1 MIKFFLT
8 LILLPFFLFSGQT
21 QVISAQE
28 SDQTTIQENFTTAID
43 TTYTVDQSGQT
54 FVSHRIRI
62 TNKTPTLY
70 LKQYALKTN
79 NIDLEKP
86 IVKIGPTAI
95 PANIVTTQEGTSI
108 GITFPDEVVGQ
119 GKVRDFTIE
128 YTNPSIAVIAG
139 RVLEIHIPRFGDDQ
153 SFTTNTATVLTP
165 IYFSKPVRVTP
176 QPNSIDFVQTQAKM
190 VFTRTNGESISAI
203 FGQEQN
209 YKLSLRYH
217 LENTTSAAAIT
228 QISLPPDTTFQK
240 VFYHSLDP
248 LPQEMKQDSDGNW
261 IATYKIGAASVM
273 TVQLAADVQV
283 NLEPD
288 FSIPVTQPLSEH
300 ITAEKF
306 WEVNHSS
313 IQEKAQKYQTPESI
327 YTHVVESLS
336 YSHVQPDLDNLKR
349 FGAVDAFTQPDQA
362 VCQEFSDAF
371 IAVARAAKIPAR
383 RLVGYAYTQ
392 NATLRP
398 LSFAGDVLHAWP
410 EYYNYE
416 TATWTPVD
424 PTWGNTTGGIDY
436 FNQFDLNHIVFAIN
450 GTSSTLPNPAGA
462 YKADDKETKDV
473 EVTIGEQFPST
484 DPNIS
489 TQIEQKKLFFIPI
502 PGMYSLK
509 VTNETGRAWYNIT
522 IAVENSDATVETHI
536 ADEGHISAL
545 LPLQTQTFDISF
557 FTKKIS
563 MPKESI
569 TTLHYQWANTG
580 QNSNEQYQTTVTSAP
595 EIIIYL
601 QRPETYIYLAIGVIC
616 ITLTTGSILVFR
628 QKRARYIRR

>member
-1 MIKFFLT
+1 MYKFFSF
-8 LILLPFFLFSGQT
+8 LILIPFLLFSGRT
-21 QVISAQE
+21 QLISAQE
-28 SDQTTIQENFTTAID
+28 PDGSTIQENFTSAVD
-43 TTYTVDQSGQT
+43 TTYTVEQSGRT

-86 IVKIGPTAI
+86 VVKIGSTVV

-128 YTNPSIAVIAG
+128 YMNPSIAVIAG
-139 RVLEIHIPRFGDDQ
+139 RVLEIHIPKFGSDQ
-153 SFTTNTATVLTP
+153 NFTTNTATILTP
-165 IYFSKPVRVTP
+165 LYFSRPVRVTP
-176 QPNSIDFVQTQAKM
+176 QPDSIDFVQTQTKM
-190 VFTRTNGESISAI
+190 VFSKTNGESISAI

-209 YKLSLRYH
+209 YKVSLRYH

-228 QISLPPDTTFQK
+228 QISLPPDTNFQK

-248 LPQEMKQDSDGNW
+248 LPQEMKQDADGNW
-261 IATYKIGAASVM
+261 IATYKIGPSSVT
-273 TVQLAADVQV
+273 TVQLAAEVLV

-288 FSIPVTQPLSEH
+288 FSIPVTPPLSEH

-306 WEVNHSS
+306 WEVNNSL
-313 IQEKAQKYQTPESI
+313 IQDKAKKYQTPQSI
-327 YTHVVESLS
+327 YTHVVESLI
-336 YSHVQPDLDNLKR
+336 YSHAQPNLNTLKR
-349 FGAVDAFTQPDQA
+349 LGAVDAFAQPDQA
-362 VCQEFSDAF
+362 VCQEFSDTF
-371 IAVARAAKIPAR
+371 IAIARAAKIPAR

-416 TATWTPVD
+416 TSTWTPID
-424 PTWGNTTGGIDY
+424 PTWGKTTGGIDY

-462 YKADDKETKDV
+462 YKTNTAETKDV

-484 DPNIS
+484 SPQIS
-489 TQIEQKKLFFIPI
+489 TRIEQKKLFFLPI
-502 PGMYSLK
+502 PGVYSLK
-509 VTNETGRAWYNIT
+509 VTNETGRAWYNIAIT
-522 IAVENSDATVETHI
+522 AENSDTTIETHVADDGRI
-536 ADEGHISAL
+536 AAL
-545 LPLQTQTFDISF
+545 LPYQTQTFDVSF
-557 FTKKIS
+557 FTKKVS
-563 MPKESI
+563 LPKQS
-569 TTLHYQWANTG
+569 TATLHYQWAQTG
-580 QNSNEQYQTTVTSAP
+580 QYINEPYQIAVTTAP
-595 EIIIYL
+595 EIIIYF
-601 QRPETYIYLAIGVIC
+601 QRPETYIYLAIGIIC

-628 QKRARYIRR
+628 QKRARNIRR